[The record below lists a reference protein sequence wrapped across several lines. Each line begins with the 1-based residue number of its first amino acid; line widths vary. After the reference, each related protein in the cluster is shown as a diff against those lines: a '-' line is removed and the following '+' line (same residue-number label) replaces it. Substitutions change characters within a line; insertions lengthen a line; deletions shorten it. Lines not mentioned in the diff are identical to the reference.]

1 MKTLQQVLLCAFL
14 AALTALAGYTA
25 MLIHTATRTVAA
37 IPSEL
42 AATRTALIEETR
54 AARRDLL
61 TRSERQFAALRSD
74 TVAELSQFRE
84 TADRR
89 LGDTLARADTA
100 LTTLDNLRQ
109 DIKPTLDHSA
119 TITAQLDDSLPLFLD
134 CDHNPDCIF
143 NRYVGASK
151 GIERAALNFGEASQD
166 VRGALP
172 KMLLTFNQIG
182 VSVSGTAGNVE
193 RLTKP
198 HWYDRLIGYALNGIV
213 IYRNLNPVTNL
224 TMKGMQTLS
233 ARP

>member
-1 MKTLQQVLLCAFL
+1 MKTLQQGLLCALL

-25 MLIHTATRTVAA
+25 MLMHTASRTVAA

-42 AATRTALIEETR
+42 EATRMALIEETR

-61 TRSERQFAALRSD
+61 VRSERQFTALRGD
-74 TVAELSQFRE
+74 TVAQLSEFRE
-84 TADRR
+84 AADRR
-89 LGDTLARADTA
+89 LGDSLARADTV
-100 LTTLDNLRQ
+100 LDTLNNFRRDV
-109 DIKPTLDHSA
+109 KPTLDHSA
-119 TITAQLDDSLPLFLD
+119 GITAQIDDSLPLFLD
-134 CDHNPDCIF
+134 CAHNPDCLF

-172 KMLLTFNQIG
+172 KMLLTWNQIG

-193 RLTKP
+193 RMTKP

-224 TMKGMQTLS
+224 TMKGVQTLS
-233 ARP
+233 SRP

>member
-1 MKTLQQVLLCAFL
+1 MKTLQQALLCAFL

-54 AARRDLL
+54 AARRELL

-74 TVAELSQFRE
+74 TVAQLSQIRE
-84 TADRR
+84 AADRR

-100 LTTLDNLRQ
+100 LVTLNNLRQ
-109 DIKPTLDHSA
+109 DVKPTLDHSA
-119 TITAQLDDSLPLFLD
+119 AITAQIDDSLPLFLD

-172 KMLLTFNQIG
+172 KMLLTWNQIG

-213 IYRNLNPVTNL
+213 IYRSLNPVTNL

>member
-1 MKTLQQVLLCAFL
+1 MKTMQQGLLCALL

-25 MLIHTATRTVAA
+25 MLIHTATQTMAA
-37 IPSEL
+37 VPQEI
-42 AATRTALIEETR
+42 AETR
-54 AARRDLL
+54 RALL
-61 TRSERQFAALRSD
+61 AEVHASRVDVLMRSERQFAALRSD
-74 TVAELSQFRE
+74 ATAQISDIRE

-89 LGDTLARADTA
+89 IGDTLARVDSA
-100 LTTLDNLRQ
+100 LGTIDQVSRELQPALE
-109 DIKPTLDHSA
+109 HSA
-119 TITAQLDDSLPLFLD
+119 SVAAQFDDALPLFLD
-134 CDHNPDCIF
+134 CDHNPDCAF

-151 GIERAALNFGEASQD
+151 GIERAALNIGAATQD

-172 KMLLTFNQIG
+172 KMLLTWNQIG
-182 VSVSGTAGNVE
+182 AGVAGTAGNVE

-224 TMKGMQTLS
+224 TLKGAQTLS